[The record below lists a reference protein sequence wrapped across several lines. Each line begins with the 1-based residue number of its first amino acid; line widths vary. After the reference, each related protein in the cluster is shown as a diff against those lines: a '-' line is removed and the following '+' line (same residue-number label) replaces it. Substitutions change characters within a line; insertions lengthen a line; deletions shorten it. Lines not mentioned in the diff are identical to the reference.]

1 VEFFTGKPGRFPVQL
16 IERMEPEREIEKLLR
31 AYVRKRRADAG
42 DPLKLHPANRRQ
54 LQDEVLRGAPKPEAE
69 EASLS
74 LWQLFRQ
81 RWAFLV
87 GFALVVFLGATLLL
101 PGLSSAKRKAESVG
115 AMNNLRQIGVAAQM
129 AAEDNHGRL
138 PASLDE
144 LANTLGTRAVLTDS
158 ISGKPFVYIAGGKDL
173 KTLSSNTVLAY
184 SPGNKN
190 GRAVL
195 FADGRVAL
203 VANADFNGLMRQTP
217 VEFALADKVAP
228 VAPEDMAKAAINAP
242 AAAAAPPPATLGAA
256 ASLPAAQTVAGEF
269 KEQESAGG
277 AMQLFVQTGTSN
289 LQNQY
294 RNVAVSAQAA
304 PVLQSFQVLQN
315 GDAVSVVD
323 RDGSVYQGSVRLAAA
338 ERSQPAPVEAPPQIQ
353 TKLVQSLV
361 NRQQQAVQ
369 YYFFR
374 VTGMNRTLKQNVVF
388 SGNVEAIPGV
398 TSNAIQ
404 TFGGGGGGGITQNN
418 QQIST
423 NQLQWQL
430 SNSRVV
436 GTAVIDHTN
445 QIEINAVPVLR

>member
-1 VEFFTGKPGRFPVQL
+1 
-16 IERMEPEREIEKLLR
+16 MEPEREIEKLLR

-42 DPLKLHPANRRQ
+42 DPLKLHPATRRL
-54 LQDEVLRGAPKPEAE
+54 LQGEAARQAPKPETE
-69 EASLS
+69 EVSVS
-74 LWQLFRQ
+74 FWQLFRQ
-81 RWAFLV
+81 QWVFLL
-87 GFALVVFLGATLLL
+87 GFALMIFLGATLLL
-101 PGLSSAKRKAESVG
+101 PGLGSAKRKAESVG

-144 LANTLGTRAVLTDS
+144 LASTLGTRDVLTDS

-173 KTLSSNTVLAY
+173 QTLSSNAVLAY
-184 SPGNKN
+184 SPENKN

-203 VANADFNGLMRQTP
+203 VANAEFNGLMKQTP
-217 VEFALADKVAP
+217 VEFALADKVAR
-228 VAPEDMAKAAINAP
+228 EDLAKTAVNAP
-242 AAAAAPPPATLGAA
+242 AAAATPPPATLGAA
-256 ASLPAAQTVAGEF
+256 AGLPVAQTVAGEL
-269 KEQESAGG
+269 KEQEPAGG
-277 AMQLFVQTGTSN
+277 AMQFFVQTSTTNQQN
-289 LQNQY
+289 LY
-294 RNVAVSAQAA
+294 RNVSTAAQTA

-338 ERSQPAPVEAPPQIQ
+338 ERSQPTPGEAPPPTQ
-353 TKLVQSLV
+353 TKLVQAVV

-369 YYFFR
+369 NYFFR

-388 SGNVEAIPGV
+388 SGNVEAIPGA
-398 TSNAIQ
+398 TTNAAQ
-404 TFGGGGGGGITQNN
+404 TFGGSGGGGGGGGIAQNN
-418 QQIST
+418 RQIST

-445 QIEINAVPVLR
+445 QIEINAVPVTP

>member
-1 VEFFTGKPGRFPVQL
+1 
-16 IERMEPEREIEKLLR
+16 MEPEREIEKLLR
-31 AYVRKRRADAG
+31 AYMRKRRADAG
-42 DPLKLHPANRRQ
+42 DPLKLHPATRRL
-54 LQDEVLRGAPKPEAE
+54 LQGEAASTLRSGTATEDGRQAPKPETE
-69 EASLS
+69 EVPFSF
-74 LWQLFRQ
+74 WQLLRQ
-81 RWAFLV
+81 QWVFLM
-87 GFALVVFLGATLLL
+87 GFALMIFLGATMLL
-101 PGLSSAKRKAESVG
+101 PGLGSAKRKAESVG

-144 LANTLGTRAVLTDS
+144 LASTLGTRDVLTDS

-173 KTLSSNTVLAY
+173 KTLPSNAVLAY

-195 FADGRVAL
+195 FADGQVAL
-203 VANADFNGLMRQTP
+203 VANADFNGLMKQTP

-269 KEQESAGG
+269 KEQKVAGG

-323 RDGSVYQGSVRLAAA
+323 RDGSVYRGSVQVAAA
-338 ERSQPAPVEAPPQIQ
+338 ERSQPAPVEAPPQSQ
-353 TKLVQSLV
+353 TKLVQAV
-361 NRQQQAVQ
+361 VKQQQQAVQ
-369 YYFFR
+369 NYFFR

-388 SGNVEAIPGV
+388 SGNVEAIPGA
-398 TSNAIQ
+398 TTNSIQ
-404 TFGGGGGGGITQNN
+404 KFGSIGGGGGGVAQNN
-418 QQIST
+418 RQIST

-445 QIEINAVPVLR
+445 RIEVNAVPVMP